1 MSRIQELNSDLD
13 AIRSHGLFRFRRC
26 IDSPQG
32 PVVRMQGREI
42 LNFCSNDYLGLA
54 NDPRLIKA
62 LQQGAEQYGVGSGA
76 SQLVCGHSTAHAAL
90 EEDLAAGT
98 GRDRA
103 LVFASGY
110 LANLSLITALSPGRD
125 GLIVQDRL
133 CHASLIDGAMLAR
146 AQLKRYRHGDSASLD
161 GLLERARNDKKLVL
175 TDSVFSMDGDIAPL
189 NALVKVC
196 TKRHAT
202 LAVDD
207 AHGFGVLG
215 KKGGGILELLGLGQ
229 SQVPVLMATFG
240 KALGGYGAF
249 IAGPDPLI
257 EMLLQRARP
266 YIYTTALP
274 PALAVTAKTGLAIM
288 RDESWRR
295 DRLQQLIERFRSG
308 AGELGLPLLPSD
320 TPIQPLIIG
329 AARRALEIS
338 QELLDRG
345 ILVTAIRPPTV
356 PEHTA
361 RLRITMSAAHE
372 DQHIDRLLDAL
383 VAVAR
388 RRA

>member
-1 MSRIQELNSDLD
+1 MENDLD
-13 AIRSHGLFRFRRC
+13 AIRGRDLFRFRRC

-32 PVVRMQGREI
+32 PVVHIQGREI

-76 SQLVCGHSTAHAAL
+76 SQLVCGHSSAHAAL
-90 EEDLAAGT
+90 EEDLATCT

-103 LVFASGY
+103 LVFSSGY
-110 LANLSLITALSPGRD
+110 LANLSLIPALCPGRD
-125 GLIVQDRL
+125 SLVVQDRL

-146 AQLKRYRHGDSASLD
+146 AQVKRYRHGDCTSLED
-161 GLLERARNDKKLVL
+161 MLERAKNDKKLVL

-189 NALVKVC
+189 KALVKIC
-196 TKRHAT
+196 ANRDAI

-215 KKGGGILELLGLGQ
+215 QKGGGTLELLGLGQ

-257 EMLLQRARP
+257 ETLLQRARP

-274 PALAVTAKTGLAIM
+274 PALAVAARTGLGIA

-295 DRLQQLIERFRSG
+295 DRLQHLIERFRSG
-308 AGELGLPLLPSD
+308 AGELGLQLLRSD

-338 QELLDRG
+338 QELMDRG

-361 RLRITMSAAHE
+361 RLRITMSAAHK
-372 DQHIDRLLDAL
+372 DAHIDRLLDAL
-383 VAVAR
+383 AAVVA
-388 RRA
+388 